1 MSAVSSESP
10 RAAANLSEP
19 SSTSASGVP
28 AAARQSAPPGPDEP
42 ADAGISGPGRADF
55 GANEWMVDE
64 LYQRYLADP
73 SSVDRAWWSFFA
85 DYRPTRSNGTGS
97 HPALTNGSPVETMTA
112 QSADAATAT
121 ATPATG
127 RNGQA
132 TVTPTTGAPATGAP
146 GTRG

>member
-1 MSAVSSESP
+1 MSSESP

-19 SSTSASGVP
+19 SSAPSAPGVP
-28 AAARQSAPPGPDEP
+28 AAAQQSAPPGPDDS

-85 DYRPTRSNGTGS
+85 DYRSTRSNATGS
-97 HPALTNGSPVETMTA
+97 HPALSDGDPAEALAAQQNG
-112 QSADAATAT
+112 AATTT
-121 ATPATG
+121 APPASTG
-127 RNGQA
+127 RS
-132 TVTPTTGAPATGAP
+132 
-146 GTRG
+146 